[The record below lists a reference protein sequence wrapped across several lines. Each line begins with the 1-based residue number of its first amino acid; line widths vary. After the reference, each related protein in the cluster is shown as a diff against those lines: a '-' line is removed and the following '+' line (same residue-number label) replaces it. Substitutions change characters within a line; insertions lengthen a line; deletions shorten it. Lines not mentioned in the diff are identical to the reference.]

1 MRFMVS
7 VVEWRKDFY
16 LCWRVFLC
24 VWVL

>member
-1 MRFMVS
+1 MVS

-16 LCWRVFLC
+16 LCWRVFIC